1 MENVSLTVDLLHFL
15 IVFVKQW
22 FHQELQSQTIE
33 STPTLSTCYS
43 DVIIIRRSLL
53 KTCECWALTRPPP
66 PQQRKNFSTA
76 SQETKQTPIVN
87 IALSNQTL
95 FSISIH
101 LEPANTPSF
110 FPIHFCWGA
119 KTFQYPANKLSFYAN
134 GVSPLPPA
142 KLTWQQS
149 HRWVGEPLHDRSSIQ
164 VFCDERMVAKAEK
177 NINILTSLWKHNLG
191 LCRRQKTT
199 CHASF
204 TALIGCFS
212 LGVE

>member
-1 MENVSLTVDLLHFL
+1 MFFCVGIQVRFHKFL
-15 IVFVKQW
+15 RRIDKGFVCGKCFTHCW
-22 FHQELQSQTIE
+22 FITFSDCFCQAKIPSRFAITNHWN
-33 STPTLSTCYS
+33 TPTHSTCYS

-76 SQETKQTPIVN
+76 SQKTKLTPIVN

-110 FPIHFCWGA
+110 FSIHFCWGA

-177 NINILTSLWKHNLG
+177 I
-191 LCRRQKTT
+191 
-199 CHASF
+199 
-204 TALIGCFS
+204 
-212 LGVE
+212 